1 MGSVLQKKKRR
12 SGRAKVKTNRPKKL
26 LNPLGNDIIAKNWY
40 ADIHTHI
47 HNTRRPFEPPALYSE
62 LPLSRNEKK
71 PQANQKPFPPSRN
84 KKETLTQNYRRL
96 GLTARLKS
104 ATGGTE
110 KTLAQLEQA
119 KTASA
124 SAQRDPFA
132 ISTTEEA
139 VFEEARVERD
149 ADGKIIKIHYA
160 SANKRPNPLN
170 DPLNALEEDSDDG
183 EEGAGAEN
191 EEEWGGIDDESRPE
205 VIRLLEKEAALPE
218 IKKPRHISQQEKEWL
233 ERLIAKH
240 GDDYDAMVRDR
251 KLNPMQQTRGD
262 IARRVKRFTGK
273 V

>member
-26 LNPLGNDIIAKNWY
+26 LNPLGNDIIAKNW
-40 ADIHTHI
+40 
-47 HNTRRPFEPPALYSE
+47 
-62 LPLSRNEKK
+62 
-71 PQANQKPFPPSRN
+71 N

-170 DPLNALEEDSDDG
+170 DPLNALEEDSDE

-273 V
+273 A

>member
-26 LNPLGNDIIAKNWY
+26 LNPLGNDIIAKNW
-40 ADIHTHI
+40 
-47 HNTRRPFEPPALYSE
+47 
-62 LPLSRNEKK
+62 
-71 PQANQKPFPPSRN
+71 N

-119 KTASA
+119 KTASSSSTA
-124 SAQRDPFA
+124 AKRDPFA

-170 DPLNALEEDSDDG
+170 DPLNALEEGSDD
-183 EEGAGAEN
+183 EEEN

-251 KLNPMQQTRGD
+251 KLNPMQQTKGD

-273 V
+273 A

>member
-40 ADIHTHI
+40 ADINTHTPVAPL
-47 HNTRRPFEPPALYSE
+47 NRPNLYAQIPLPREKCTSCTNHPPS
-62 LPLSRNEKK
+62 
-71 PQANQKPFPPSRN
+71 SRN

-119 KTASA
+119 KAT

-170 DPLNALEEDSDDG
+170 DPLNALEEDSDD
-183 EEGAGAEN
+183 EEEN

-218 IKKPRHISQQEKEWL
+218 IKKPRHISQQEREWL

-251 KLNPMQQTRGD
+251 KLNPMQQTKGD

-273 V
+273 A

>member
-26 LNPLGNDIIAKNWY
+26 LNPLGNDIIAKNW
-40 ADIHTHI
+40 
-47 HNTRRPFEPPALYSE
+47 
-62 LPLSRNEKK
+62 
-71 PQANQKPFPPSRN
+71 N

-110 KTLAQLEQA
+110 KTLAQLEQE
-119 KTASA
+119 KTAA
-124 SAQRDPFA
+124 KRDPFA

-170 DPLNALEEDSDDG
+170 DPLNALEEGSDD
-183 EEGAGAEN
+183 EEEN

-218 IKKPRHISQQEKEWL
+218 IKKPRHISHQEKEWL

-251 KLNPMQQTRGD
+251 KLNPMQQTKGD
-262 IARRVKRFTGK
+262 ITRRVKRFTGK
-273 V
+273 A

>member
-12 SGRAKVKTNRPKKL
+12 SGRAKVKTHRPKKL
-26 LNPLGNDIIAKNWY
+26 LNPLGNDIIAKNW
-40 ADIHTHI
+40 
-47 HNTRRPFEPPALYSE
+47 
-62 LPLSRNEKK
+62 
-71 PQANQKPFPPSRN
+71 N

-119 KTASA
+119 SSSA
-124 SAQRDPFA
+124 SAKRDTFA

-149 ADGKIIKIHYA
+149 ADGKIIKIHYN
-160 SANKRPNPLN
+160 SAKRSNPLN
-170 DPLNALEEDSDDG
+170 DPLNALEESDDDN
-183 EEGAGAEN
+183 EN
-191 EEEWGGIDDESRPE
+191 EGEEWGGIDDESRPE
-205 VIRLLEKEAALPE
+205 VIRLLEKEAAMPE
-218 IKKPRHISQQEKEWL
+218 IKKPRHISSQEKEWL

-240 GDDYDAMVRDR
+240 GDDYEAMVRDR

-273 V
+273 A

>member
-26 LNPLGNDIIAKNWY
+26 LNPLGNDIIAKNW
-40 ADIHTHI
+40 
-47 HNTRRPFEPPALYSE
+47 
-62 LPLSRNEKK
+62 
-71 PQANQKPFPPSRN
+71 N

-110 KTLAQLEQA
+110 KTLAQLEQE
-119 KTASA
+119 KTASSSTA
-124 SAQRDPFA
+124 AKRDPFA

-170 DPLNALEEDSDDG
+170 DPLNALEEGSDD
-183 EEGAGAEN
+183 EEEN

-251 KLNPMQQTRGD
+251 KLNPMQQTKGD
-262 IARRVKRFTGK
+262 ITRRVKRFTGK
-273 V
+273 A